1 MITLAYTLLKTNP
14 EQTVASDRMTVM
26 LSALADLAAVSGQP
40 VIQAGLLLA
49 AVMSATAARS
59 RPNGT
64 GGSNKIESIND
75 SDQTEINKRRTFYA
89 AARLARQRQRQQR
102 SRS

>member
-14 EQTVASDRMTVM
+14 DQPVASDRMTVM
-26 LSALADLAAVSGQP
+26 LSALADLAAVTGQP

-75 SDQTEINKRRTFYA
+75 SGQTEINERRAFYA